1 MIHKIIF
8 GLLGEDDNDT
18 FHYFEM
24 MKIQKKKKEQQPMK
38 FLREVFATC
47 RSVDVVS

>member
-1 MIHKIIF
+1 MLHKIIF
-8 GLLGEDDNDT
+8 GFLGEDDSDT

-24 MKIQKKKKEQQPMK
+24 MKIQKKKEQQPMK
-38 FLREVFATC
+38 FLSEVFATC

>member
-8 GLLGEDDNDT
+8 GLLGEDDSDT

-24 MKIQKKKKEQQPMK
+24 MKIQKKKKKGTTAYEIS
-38 FLREVFATC
+38 E
-47 RSVDVVS
+47 RSICYL

>member
-24 MKIQKKKKEQQPMK
+24 MKIQKKKKGTTAYEIS
-38 FLREVFATC
+38 E
-47 RSVDVVS
+47 RSICYL

>member
-24 MKIQKKKKEQQPMK
+24 MKIQKKKGTTAYEIS
-38 FLREVFATC
+38 E
-47 RSVDVVS
+47 RSICYL